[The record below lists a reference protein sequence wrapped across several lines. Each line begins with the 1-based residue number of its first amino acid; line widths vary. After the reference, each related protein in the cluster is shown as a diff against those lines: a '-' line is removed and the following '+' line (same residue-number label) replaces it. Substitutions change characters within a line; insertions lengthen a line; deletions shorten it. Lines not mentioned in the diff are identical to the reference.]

1 MVAVESEDA
10 WQRRLESAVSGVA
23 NALSGVEPAS
33 GGAAGGWVRP
43 RSRGGFEHQ
52 SAVSQAVATRT
63 GSGAPVASAAVASL
77 PHHSA
82 GDADA
87 LSEWH
92 SRQQRQRKPPP
103 VAPGL
108 QSPTR
113 RLGGIGRKEEE
124 AYNISVYGDPEGPR
138 EASANPASPGTDGR
152 IVTKPPLGSNGPTP
166 QQRRVAEAVRAR
178 AAAQSAQDA
187 QDASGQRPSPR
198 LLPAS
203 SVRESGPSVRDDLT
217 GLDSDEETPVQN
229 SGISNKLRTRPDGRE
244 VSEELAMEREY
255 REGIEAALQA
265 EVAYRDQLKAK
276 LEEQLKEERGKRE
289 RAEAILETKVA
300 EARNERAKRVG
311 AEEELRRVRL
321 ELEAAK
327 KSMGE
332 FRQMADGACAD
343 LATERQQAR
352 RMKSDLKQT
361 TDYSRELEALYRAGL
376 QNSKRS

>member
-23 NALSGVEPAS
+23 NALSGAEPAS
-33 GGAAGGWVRP
+33 GAAAGGWVRP

-52 SAVSQAVATRT
+52 SAVSQAVATRI
-63 GSGAPVASAAVASL
+63 GAGAPVAAAAVASL
-77 PHHSA
+77 PHHSP

-92 SRQQRQRKPPP
+92 SRQQRQRQPSPA
-103 VAPGL
+103 APGP
-108 QSPTR
+108 QSPAR

-138 EASANPASPGTDGR
+138 EASADPASPGTDGR
-152 IVTKPPLGSNGPTP
+152 AVTKPPLGSDGPTP
-166 QQRRVAEAVRAR
+166 QQRRVADAVRAR
-178 AAAQSAQDA
+178 AAAQGAHGA
-187 QDASGQRPSPR
+187 GNQRPTPR

-203 SVRESGPSVRDDLT
+203 SVRESGQSVLDDLT
-217 GLDSDEETPVQN
+217 GRDSDEETTVQKN
-229 SGISNKLRTRPDGRE
+229 GISHQLRTRAGGRE
-244 VSEELAMEREY
+244 ISEELAMEREY

-265 EVAYRDQLKAK
+265 EIAYRDQLKAK
-276 LEEQLKEERGKRE
+276 FEEQLKEERGKRE
-289 RAEAILETKVA
+289 RAEAVLETKVA
-300 EARNERAKRVG
+300 ESRAERAKRVS

-327 KSMGE
+327 KNMGE

-343 LATERQQAR
+343 LAAERQQAR
-352 RMKSDLKQT
+352 RAESDLKQT
-361 TDYSRELEALYRAGL
+361 TEYSRELEALYRAGL